1 MASTYSL
8 SELTLVKATP
18 EQAIITNKN
27 SFGEWGTHLSL
38 EQYLSRETSLA
49 SLPFTSE
56 NFTVWVLVPRS
67 TPETTTNILSA
78 CETFLRPAL
87 IISSSLQKQNCYS
100 IASVFTPQEHRKN
113 GYASYMMELL
123 GKKLKENFQ
132 EVGFSFL
139 YSDVGPVFYSRH
151 GWKVFEHKEIQFN
164 IENENFDSITSEAIN
179 VTQLSYSDIEE
190 ITKYDCSLI
199 EKEID
204 FNSTK
209 YKVVSLPT
217 FECYEW
223 TFARSEFYAKVKG
236 FKEPNIWGAKV
247 TNKEDKVIGFVFWTY
262 NFSDNTLQI
271 LRIRSPDTN
280 TTKLLIRQA
289 KLYAS
294 YYNFKK
300 ITVWNPDLKLF
311 TETVIIEGG
320 ELIERTKS
328 LPSLAWYNNKSSSS
342 SKDDVEWIL
351 NEMYAW
357 C

>member
-18 EQAIITNKN
+18 EQAIVTNKN
-27 SFGEWGTHLSL
+27 SFIEWGTHLSL
-38 EQYLSRETSLA
+38 EQYLSRESILA
-49 SLPFTSE
+49 SFPFTSE

-67 TPETTTNILSA
+67 TPETTTNILSS
-78 CETFLRPAL
+78 CETFARPAL
-87 IISSSLQKQNCYS
+87 IITSSLQKQNCYS
-100 IASVFTPQEHRKN
+100 IASVFTPPEHRKN

-123 GKKLKENFQ
+123 GKKLKENFH

-139 YSDVGPVFYSRH
+139 YSDVGPVFYSRN
-151 GWKVFEHKEIQFN
+151 GWKVFEHREIQFN
-164 IENENFDSITSEAIN
+164 IENENFNNITSDTIN

-204 FNSTK
+204 FNSNK
-209 YKVVSLPT
+209 YKVVALPT
-217 FECYEW
+217 FECFEW
-223 TFARSEFYAKVKG
+223 TFARSKFYAKVKDL
-236 FKEPNIWGAKV
+236 KEPNIWGAKA
-247 TNKEDKVIGFVFWTY
+247 TNKGNKVIGFVIWNYDF
-262 NFSDNTLQI
+262 NDNVLQI

-280 TTKLLIRQA
+280 TTKLLIQQA
-289 KLYAS
+289 KLCAS
-294 YYNFKK
+294 YCNSKK

-311 TETVIIEGG
+311 TETNIIEGG

-328 LPSLAWYNNKSSSS
+328 LPSLAWYNNKSSS
-342 SKDDVEWIL
+342 KDEVEWIL
-351 NEMYAW
+351 NENYAW

>member
-8 SELTLVKATP
+8 SEITLVKATP

-139 YSDVGPVFYSRH
+139 YSDVGPV
-151 GWKVFEHKEIQFN
+151 
-164 IENENFDSITSEAIN
+164 ITSEAIN

-217 FECYEW
+217 FECFEW

-247 TNKEDKVIGFVFWTY
+247 TNKEDKVIGFVLWTY

-300 ITVWNPDLKLF
+300 ITVLNPDLKLF
-311 TETVIIEGG
+311 TETVIIEGDLG
-320 ELIERTKS
+320 VLNMHLICV
-328 LPSLAWYNNKSSSS
+328 P
-342 SKDDVEWIL
+342 
-351 NEMYAW
+351 
-357 C
+357 